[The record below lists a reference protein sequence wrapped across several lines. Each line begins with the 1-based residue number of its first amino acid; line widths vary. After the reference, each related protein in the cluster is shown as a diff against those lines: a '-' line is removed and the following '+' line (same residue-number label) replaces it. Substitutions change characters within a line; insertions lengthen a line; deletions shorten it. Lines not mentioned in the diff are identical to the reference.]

1 MKITVSFDS
10 LEQLKQFA
18 ADVIAAQKTAIGI
31 DTAKQPD
38 MTVYAA
44 QAAQQAPAAPAA
56 QQAPADPAPADPAP
70 APAPVAQVTPP
81 WDTAPAA
88 PAAQQTPAPAAPEP
102 IQKKAPIDPEMMRA
116 MRAFSQHG
124 KTQELVNIFHELG
137 AADFT
142 KIKPEQY
149 EDLKAK
155 LREHGADL

>member
-18 ADVIAAQKTAIGI
+18 ADVIADQKTAIGI

-38 MTVYAA
+38 MTVYAV
-44 QAAQQAPAAPAA
+44 QQAQPTPAAPA
-56 QQAPADPAPADPAP
+56 DP

-81 WDTAPAA
+81 WDT
-88 PAAQQTPAPAAPEP
+88 APAAPEP

-149 EDLKAK
+149 EELKAK

>member
-18 ADVIAAQKTAIGI
+18 ADVIAAQPT
-31 DTAKQPD
+31 P
-38 MTVYAA
+38 
-44 QAAQQAPAAPAA
+44 APAAPAA
-56 QQAPADPAPADPAP
+56 QQAPA
-70 APAPVAQVTPP
+70 
-81 WDTAPAA
+81 APAA
-88 PAAQQTPAPAAPEP
+88 PAAQQAPAAPAAPAAQQAPPWDTAPAAPEP

-149 EDLKAK
+149 ESLKAK

>member
-18 ADVIAAQKTAIGI
+18 ADVIADQKTAIGI

-38 MTVYAA
+38 MTVYAVQQA
-44 QAAQQAPAAPAA
+44 KPTPAAPAAQRAPAA
-56 QQAPADPAPADPAP
+56 QQAPADPAPA
-70 APAPVAQVTPP
+70 PVAQVTPP
-81 WDTAPAA
+81 WDIAPAA
-88 PAAQQTPAPAAPEP
+88 PAAQQTLAPAAPEP

>member
-1 MKITVSFDS
+1 
-10 LEQLKQFA
+10 
-18 ADVIAAQKTAIGI
+18 
-31 DTAKQPD
+31 
-38 MTVYAA
+38 
-44 QAAQQAPAAPAA
+44 
-56 QQAPADPAPADPAP
+56 
-70 APAPVAQVTPP
+70 
-81 WDTAPAA
+81 
-88 PAAQQTPAPAAPEP
+88 
-102 IQKKAPIDPEMMRA
+102 MMRA